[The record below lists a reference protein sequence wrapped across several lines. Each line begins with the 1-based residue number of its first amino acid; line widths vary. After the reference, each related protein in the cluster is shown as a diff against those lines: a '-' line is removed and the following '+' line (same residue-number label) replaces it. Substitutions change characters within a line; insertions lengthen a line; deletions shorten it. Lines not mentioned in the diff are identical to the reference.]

1 MNWFKKAQT
10 VPIRVLSYNQS
21 YGELKISFN
30 GGKGYTYYGV
40 SPYLYERI
48 DRLLGHRNY
57 RKVNEMLRN
66 LVDNSQMGEN

>member
-1 MNWFKKAQT
+1 
-10 VPIRVLSYNQS
+10 
-21 YGELKISFN
+21 
-30 GGKGYTYYGV
+30 V